1 MEKME
6 NKAITFRLYGGIAIA
21 VVLVFLGMRY
31 FG

>member
-6 NKAITFRLYGGIAIA
+6 NKAITFRLYGGIAILL
-21 VVLVFLGMRY
+21 VLVALGMHF